1 MNNAYHDGVKI
12 ARPFEWAKNAYQNL
26 WTKVSAAYYIR
37 DSRIPSNFRERAGL
51 SSMLTGAGMMVS
63 MEVVKKYGWDAMGLS
78 EDAEY
83 TLNRV
88 MDNERVHYVA
98 DAIVFE
104 DQPSSLKDTFSRNKR
119 MGNGLFHLFFK
130 KGFKYLG
137 HFFKTGNFSFID
149 LFMQLFFIPVGVL
162 CIIWFPLYY
171 IFIILSHTVNAF
183 GPNWMT
189 WMTPNES
196 SLFLWNLGIMVGY
209 ILAGFVLV
217 FAIQTWLALIQSK
230 KHLGLKNLKGL
241 WGGVWLGFVF
251 MIIYD
256 IAITAGV
263 FSKPKWVQ
271 IKRNKEN

>member
-1 MNNAYHDGVKI
+1 
-12 ARPFEWAKNAYQNL
+12 
-26 WTKVSAAYYIR
+26 
-37 DSRIPSNFRERAGL
+37 
-51 SSMLTGAGMMVS
+51 
-63 MEVVKKYGWDAMGLS
+63 
-78 EDAEY
+78 
-83 TLNRV
+83 
-88 MDNERVHYVA
+88 
-98 DAIVFE
+98 
-104 DQPSSLKDTFSRNKR
+104 
-119 MGNGLFHLFFK
+119 
-130 KGFKYLG
+130 
-137 HFFKTGNFSFID
+137 
-149 LFMQLFFIPVGVL
+149 
-162 CIIWFPLYY
+162 
-171 IFIILSHTVNAF
+171 
-183 GPNWMT
+183 MT